1 MGNPPMAVLR
11 GRSASPGALMK
22 RLRKERG
29 MTLAELARLT
39 RKTKGYLSKL
49 ERSRKLPPFTTLST
63 IAQALGVD
71 LDLFLASQAPAT
83 GNDAASPASPRKGR
97 SPGAPKG
104 SPYTPFRNLD
114 IHRHHDEVRPFLRGD
129 SYAYLPLVTQYRGK
143 YMSPFLMKLP
153 PGKSRTFTHDSEEF
167 TMLLEGRVDL
177 IYEKRTHHLSAGDS
191 FYLDSRIEH
200 AFFNPGRRE
209 ALLLSVSF
217 DYRRF

>member
-1 MGNPPMAVLR
+1 MGAPR
-11 GRSASPGALMK
+11 GRSASPGTLMK
-22 RLRKERG
+22 RLREERG

-49 ERSRKLPPFTTLST
+49 ERSRKLPPFTTLSA

-71 LDLFLASQAPAT
+71 LDLFLASQDPPLGDSAV
-83 GNDAASPASPRKGR
+83 SPAGPRTGHR
-97 SPGAPKG
+97 PGTPTG
-104 SPYTPFRNLD
+104 SSHTNFRNLD
-114 IHRHHDEVRPFLRGD
+114 IHRHRDGIQPFLRGD
-129 SYAYLPLVTQYRGK
+129 SYAYLPLVTHYRGK

-167 TMLLEGRVDL
+167 TMLLEGRVNL
-177 IYEKRTHHLSAGDS
+177 IYEKRTHRLRAGDS

-200 AFFNPGRRE
+200 AFFNPGRRD
-209 ALLLSVSF
+209 ALLVSVSF

>member
-1 MGNPPMAVLR
+1 MTVPR
-11 GRSASPGALMK
+11 GVASTPGALMK
-22 RLRKERG
+22 KLRDERG

-49 ERSRKLPPFTTLST
+49 ERSVKLPPFTTLST

-71 LDLFLASQAPAT
+71 LDLFLARQAPAAGT
-83 GNDAASPASPRKGR
+83 GATPQAAPRKGLPSR
-97 SPGAPKG
+97 TSKG
-104 SPYTPFRNLD
+104 SPSTPIRNLD
-114 IHRHHDEVRPFLRGD
+114 IHRHRDGVRPFLQGD

-143 YMSPFLMKLP
+143 YMSPFLMQLP
-153 PGKSRTFTHDSEEF
+153 PGKSRVFTHDSEEF

-177 IYEKRTHHLSAGDS
+177 IYEKRTYHLRAGDS
-191 FYLDSRIEH
+191 FYLDSRIDH
-200 AFFNPGRRE
+200 AFFNPGRRD

>member
-1 MGNPPMAVLR
+1 
-11 GRSASPGALMK
+11 MK
-22 RLRKERG
+22 RLREERG

-63 IAQALGVD
+63 IAQALGAD
-71 LDLFLASQAPAT
+71 LDLFLAGQIPAT
-83 GNDAASPASPRKGR
+83 GNDAAAPRKGLP
-97 SPGAPKG
+97 SGVPKG
-104 SPYTPFRNLD
+104 SPAPSFRNLD
-114 IHRHHDEVRPFLRGD
+114 IHRHHEGVRPFLRGD

-200 AFFNPGRRE
+200 AFFNSGRRD

>member
-1 MGNPPMAVLR
+1 MAVLH
-11 GRSASPGALMK
+11 GRTVFPGALMK
-22 RLRKERG
+22 RLRDERG

-39 RKTKGYLSKL
+39 RKTKGYLSKI

-83 GNDAASPASPRKGR
+83 GNDGASLAAPRKGLP
-97 SPGAPKG
+97 PGAPKG
-104 SPYTPFRNLD
+104 SPHARFRNLD
-114 IHRHHDEVRPFLRGD
+114 LHRHHDRVRPFLRGD

-143 YMSPFLMKLP
+143 YMSPFLMQLP

-191 FYLDSRIEH
+191 FYLDSRLEH
-200 AFFNPGRRE
+200 AFFNPGRRD

>member
-1 MGNPPMAVLR
+1 MAALP
-11 GRSASPGALMK
+11 GRTAPPGALMK
-22 RLRKERG
+22 RLREERG

-39 RKTKGYLSKL
+39 RKTKGYLSKI

-71 LDLFLASQAPAT
+71 LDLFLSGQAPAM
-83 GNDAASPASPRKGR
+83 GNDAASQAAAGKGLPPRI
-97 SPGAPKG
+97 PKG
-104 SPYTPFRNLD
+104 SPYTRFRNLD
-114 IHRHHDEVRPFLRGD
+114 IHRHRDGIRPFLRGD

-143 YMSPFLMKLP
+143 YMSPFLMQLP

-200 AFFNPGRRE
+200 AFFNPGRRD

>member
-1 MGNPPMAVLR
+1 MAVIR
-11 GRSASPGALMK
+11 GRSAPPGTLMK
-22 RLRKERG
+22 RLREEHG

-39 RKTKGYLSKL
+39 RMTKGYLSKV

-71 LDLFLASQAPAT
+71 LDHFLPGQAPAKE
-83 GNDAASPASPRKGR
+83 NDAAPLPR
-97 SPGAPKG
+97 GARKG
-104 SPYTPFRNLD
+104 SPSPGSRNLD
-114 IHRHHDEVRPFLRGD
+114 IHRHRDGIRPFLQGD

-143 YMSPFLMKLP
+143 YMSPFLMQLP

-177 IYEKRTHHLSAGDS
+177 IYEKRTHHLRAGDS

-200 AFFNPGRRE
+200 AFFNPGRRD

>member
-1 MGNPPMAVLR
+1 MAVLR
-11 GRSASPGALMK
+11 GRTAAPGALMK
-22 RLRKERG
+22 RLREERG

-63 IAQALGVD
+63 IARALGVD
-71 LDLFLASQAPAT
+71 LDHFLANQSAAT
-83 GNDAASPASPRKGR
+83 GIDAESLASPRKER
-97 SPGAPKG
+97 LTGAPKG
-104 SPYTPFRNLD
+104 SVSTHFHNLD
-114 IHRHHDEVRPFLRGD
+114 IHRHRDGIRPYLRGD

-200 AFFNPGRRE
+200 AFFNPGRRD
-209 ALLLSVSF
+209 AILLSVSF

>member
-1 MGNPPMAVLR
+1 
-11 GRSASPGALMK
+11 LMK
-22 RLRKERG
+22 RLREEHG

-49 ERSRKLPPFTTLST
+49 EHSRKLPPFTTLST

-83 GNDAASPASPRKGR
+83 GDDAASLAAPRSGLP
-97 SPGAPKG
+97 PGAAKG
-104 SPYTPFRNLD
+104 SPHPRFRNLD
-114 IHRHHDEVRPFLRGD
+114 IHRHHDGIRPFLRGD

-167 TMLLEGRVDL
+167 TMLLEGRVNL
-177 IYEKRTHHLSAGDS
+177 IYEKRTHHLLAGDS

-200 AFFNPGRRE
+200 AFFNPGRRD

>member
-1 MGNPPMAVLR
+1 MDANR
-11 GRSASPGALMK
+11 GRTASPGALMK
-22 RLRKERG
+22 RLREEHG

-39 RKTKGYLSKL
+39 RMTKGYLSKV
-49 ERSRKLPPFTTLST
+49 ERSRKPPPFTTLST

-71 LDLFLASQAPAT
+71 LDHFLAGQAPAT
-83 GNDAASPASPRKGR
+83 GNETAPLP
-97 SPGAPKG
+97 PGARKG
-104 SPYTPFRNLD
+104 SPSTRSRNLD
-114 IHRHHDEVRPFLRGD
+114 IHRHRDGIRPFLQGE

-177 IYEKRTHHLSAGDS
+177 IYEKRTHHLRAGDS
-191 FYLDSRIEH
+191 FYLDSRIQH
-200 AFFNPGRRE
+200 AFFNPGRRD